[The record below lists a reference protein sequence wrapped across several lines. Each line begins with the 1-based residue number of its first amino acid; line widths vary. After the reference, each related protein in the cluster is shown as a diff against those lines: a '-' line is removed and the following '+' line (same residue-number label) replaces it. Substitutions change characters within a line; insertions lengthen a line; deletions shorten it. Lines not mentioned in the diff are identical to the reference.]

1 MPDMGSS
8 LRLLRTVPALAAANL
23 RHEWV
28 LTTCLVIALAAVIAP
43 LLVLLG
49 LRHGTIETLR
59 GRLVEDPVYREV
71 RPTQTLTLEM
81 HWFDRIREWPEVEFL
96 TPTVLPLSSVVHV
109 THPQTGKLELF
120 DLIPTAPGDP
130 LLLENNAPIP
140 EEGECVLTAEAASR
154 LGLGGD
160 DLLDVR
166 VTRTRAG
173 KSETAQDKLRVAGV
187 LAPRAGSLPRVY
199 APLAFVQDVEAYKEG
214 YGAPDRGWSGDTPE
228 PYLSFDGVVVYL
240 PGTIDPI
247 TRTGLAI
254 NTGFARVDALT
265 PEQATAKV
273 GIPLPE
279 NWQALDVYAPGATA
293 TPSSIRALA
302 QKLRGKDSILLPYVR
317 DVVLDMGMFG
327 SAAPIGISLDA
338 RQAARLGLPT
348 LPWGAFAGVSENG
361 ARLSQILTLT
371 EVADSFL
378 ARSEGV
384 HVLEFPLQPVGL
396 SFLDRIIVPVEL
408 LGVLR
413 TARQRGV
420 LYQSDSGDFVMARG
434 GFRGF
439 RLYTRSIDD
448 VPAVYRRLQ
457 NEGIESIAQVET
469 IERIRVLD
477 MGLGRLFWLI
487 ATLSI
492 GGGTAV
498 LLASLY
504 AAVERLKRDLGIL
517 RLVGYSRRHVFFFP
531 MVQAKIIAAFG
542 LAVGMASSY
551 ALASVINHTFAQEL
565 GPGEQFC
572 RLPAN
577 YLMVAILV
585 TMILAL
591 ISSLAAA
598 RRATHIDPAE
608 AIREN

>member
-1 MPDMGSS
+1 MSDMASS
-8 LRLLRTVPALAAANL
+8 SRPLRAVPALAAANL

-71 RPTQTLTLEM
+71 RPSQTLTLDA
-81 HWFDRIREWPEVEFL
+81 HWFDRVREWPEVKFL
-96 TPTVLPLSSVVHV
+96 TPTVLSLSSVVHV
-109 THPQTGKLELF
+109 SHPQTGKLELF
-120 DLIPTAPGDP
+120 DLIPTALGDP

-154 LGLGGD
+154 LGISRD
-160 DLLDVR
+160 DWLDVR

-173 KSETAQDKLRVAGV
+173 RSEMAQDRLRVAGV

-214 YGAPDRGWSGDTPE
+214 YGAPERGWSGDTPE
-228 PYLSFDGVVVYL
+228 PYLSFDGVAVYL
-240 PGTIDPI
+240 PDAIDPI

-265 PEQATAKV
+265 PEQAAAKV
-273 GIPLPE
+273 GISPPKT
-279 NWQALDVYAPGATA
+279 WQALDLHAPGTTVTA
-293 TPSSIRALA
+293 SSIRALA
-302 QKLRGKDSILLPYVR
+302 QKLRGRDSILLPYVQGI
-317 DVVLDMGMFG
+317 VLDMDGFG
-327 SAAPIGISLDA
+327 TVTPVGLSLDS
-338 RQAARLGLPT
+338 RQAARLGLSA
-348 LPWGAFAGVSENG
+348 LPWGAFTGAGENG
-361 ARLSQILTLT
+361 NRLTQALTPT
-371 EVADSFL
+371 ESKTVFTV
-378 ARSEGV
+378 RSEGV
-384 HVLEFPLQPVGL
+384 AAMDFSLQPMGL
-396 SFLDRIIVPVEL
+396 SPLDRVVVPAEL

-413 TARQRGV
+413 TAQLRGV
-420 LYQSDSGDFVMARG
+420 LYQPEHGGFIMARG

-439 RLYTRSIDD
+439 RLYTGSIDD

-469 IERIRVLD
+469 IERIQVLD
-477 MGLGRLFWLI
+477 TGLGRLFWLI
-487 ATLSI
+487 ATLSV

-498 LLASLY
+498 LLSSLY

-517 RLVGYSRRHVFFFP
+517 RLVGFSRNHVFFFP
-531 MVQAKIIAAFG
+531 LVQAMIIAILG
-542 LAVGMASSY
+542 LAVGMGASFV
-551 ALASVINHTFAQEL
+551 LASVINQSFAREL

-572 RLPAN
+572 RLPAE
-577 YLMVAILV
+577 YLLIAIPATL
-585 TMILAL
+585 TLAL
-591 ISSLAAA
+591 ISSLVAAK
-598 RRATHIDPAE
+598 RATQIDPAE